1 MSSSTRTT
9 IRRFVA
15 AVSVA
20 GAVLAASG
28 CSGAGIDAGA
38 AAIVGDRRISVAELQ
53 TATTQIN
60 VLADPGGA
68 APERRLDQRTVLSF
82 LVTGPYFVDA
92 ATRAN
97 VGVSQA
103 DAERLFEDFTY
114 ENPVTKKVTRFVD
127 PLTGATTPSEAAV
140 TAVRGVLARQNVLP
154 RQDGSGP
161 TEAQAVA
168 TLNDISKQLQATKVS
183 VNPRYGTLEKVFD
196 PQGQGVF
203 PVNPSDPDWLVKSAA
218 EPAATLPPAP

>member
-1 MSSSTRTT
+1 MGREGTVVSSSTRTT

-53 TATTQIN
+53 TATEELN
-60 VLADPGGA
+60 MLPG
-68 APERRLDQRTVLSF
+68 LQQSIDQRSVLSF
-82 LVTGPYFVDA
+82 LITEPYFVQA
-92 ATRAN
+92 AVDKG
-97 VGVSQA
+97 VGVSVD
-103 DAERLFEDFTY
+103 DAKTFLVQDNQWVNTRTKSVEPSPSTLDFVQT
-114 ENPVTKKVTRFVD
+114 F
-127 PLTGATTPSEAAV
+127 
-140 TAVRGVLARQNVLP
+140 LARQKLFP
-154 RQDGSGP
+154 QQDGSGP
-161 TEAQAVA
+161 TQEEAVA
-168 TLNDISKQLQATKVS
+168 TLNAISTQLQGADIS
-183 VNPRYGTLEKVFD
+183 VNPRYGTLETVFD